1 MTETAISLPMRLD
14 SYGRILQTYDQSK
27 IWQDRVLSAVGTMV
41 RERVQRPG
49 FGTRLAEYNY
59 AGLNTFSQDARI
71 EIEKAFSTNL
81 PLLGLIDVDFVVQ
94 DELGRFNITITY
106 RLPNDKVDTVVV
118 AMTAVGNK
126 QQPYQESL

>member
-1 MTETAISLPMRLD
+1 VAETAISLPLRLD

-49 FGTRLAEYNY
+49 YGTRLAEYNY
-59 AGLNTFSQDARI
+59 AGLSTFA
-71 EIEKAFSTNL
+71 EGAKVEVEKAFSNHL
-81 PLLGLIDVDFVVQ
+81 PLLGLLDVDFSI
-94 DELGRFNITITY
+94 EEAIGKFSIIITY